1 MLILR
6 RNVGEGLYVEG
17 PVRLV
22 VKRVE
27 SGRVEIAIEELP
39 GGRVERIDREGRVV
53 RSQVRPSD
61 PDPTQG

>member
-1 MLILR
+1 VLILR

-22 VKRVE
+22 VKRVDG
-27 SGRVEIAIEELP
+27 GRVEIAVEELP
-39 GGRVERIDREGRVV
+39 GGRVERMDREGCVV
-53 RSQVRPSD
+53 RSQPRPSD

>member
-6 RNVGEGLYVEG
+6 RNIGEGLYVEG

-27 SGRVEIAIEELP
+27 GGRVEIAVEELP
-39 GGRVERIDREGRVV
+39 GGRVERMDRQGRIA
-53 RSQVRPSD
+53 RSLKRPSD